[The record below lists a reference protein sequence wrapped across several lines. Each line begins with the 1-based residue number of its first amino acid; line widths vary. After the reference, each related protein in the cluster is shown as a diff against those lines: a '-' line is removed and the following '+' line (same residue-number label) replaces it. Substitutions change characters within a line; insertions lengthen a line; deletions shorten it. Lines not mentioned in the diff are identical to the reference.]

1 MRSIFILIIV
11 GISFTAKGQ
20 FNQQDVNARLT
31 VEIKK
36 YTQMKTTGIILIS
49 AGGVLTVV
57 GISNLSTN
65 LFSGNPQSGALGGV
79 FIGVVGIAILG
90 TGIHF
95 TSKGAKKQREL
106 ESLFSTLQYIAFLA
120 RVGSFLYILTANK
133 FVPFGKTI

>member
-49 AGGVLTVV
+49 AGSVLTVV

-106 ESLFSTLQYIAFLA
+106 ESLLARFNIAPTLQGLA
-120 RVGSFLYILTANK
+120 LSYTF
-133 FVPFGKTI
+133 